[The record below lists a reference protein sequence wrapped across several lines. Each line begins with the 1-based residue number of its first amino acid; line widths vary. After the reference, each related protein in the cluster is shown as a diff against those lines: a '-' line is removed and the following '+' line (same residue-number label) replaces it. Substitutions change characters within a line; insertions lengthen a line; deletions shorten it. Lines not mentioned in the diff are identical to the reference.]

1 MNEVESKRKDII
13 ESITHAKP
21 ETVKTIWNIMLYAR
35 VLWRPPLPESEWYA
49 GGENDA

>member
-1 MNEVESKRKDII
+1 MNEIESKRRDIV

-35 VLWRPPLPESEWYA
+35 MLWRPPLPESE
-49 GGENDA
+49 